1 MSFLDRSDAGRRL
14 ANRMLHLRG
23 EDVVVLALPRGGVP
37 VAAEVARALGAP
49 LDVIVVRK
57 LGVPVQP
64 ELGMGAIGEGDV
76 RIINPE
82 VVAITHVT
90 DAEIAAVERR
100 ERAELDRRARRFR
113 GDRPRTPLAGRTAI
127 IIDDGIA
134 TGSTARAACQVARAQ
149 GAARVV
155 LAVPV
160 APPSACTALAAD
172 ADEVICLETPGHFLA
187 IGEWYQD
194 FSQTSDREVV
204 SLLQRAAADRAA
216 AEAARPAGGSSS
228 ADGPVPRARPAPD
241 TGGPAPAAGGPSPP
255 AGGPSPPV
263 GSPSP
268 AGGPVPA
275 GGLVPA
281 GSGTSFA
288 PGVPPPAAG
297 RRGPGPGAGPWGGEV
312 VFAAGPARLAGHLST
327 PGGGAGMVV
336 FAHGSGSSRRSPRN
350 RFVADVLATAGLG
363 TLLFDLLTA
372 EEEQD
377 RANVFD
383 IGLLAGRLGAVTRWV
398 HEQPGLAGARVG
410 YFGASTGAAAALWA
424 AAEPGAEVAAV
435 VSRGGRPDLAMP
447 RLVAVRAPTL
457 LIVGA
462 RDDAVLGLNREA
474 QRHLRGENHLAVV
487 PGAGHLFEEPG
498 TLERAAGLARDW
510 FTRYLAPAHAPA

>member
-1 MSFLDRSDAGRRL
+1 MSFLDRSDAGKRL

-90 DAEIAAVERR
+90 DAEIATVERR

-113 GDRPRTPLAGRTAI
+113 GDRPRTPLAGRTAV

-160 APPSACTALAAD
+160 APPSACATLAAD
-172 ADEVICLETPGHFLA
+172 ADEVVCLETPGHFLA

-204 SLLQRAAADRAA
+204 SLLQRAAAAA
-216 AEAARPAGGSSS
+216 
-228 ADGPVPRARPAPD
+228 
-241 TGGPAPAAGGPSPP
+241 
-255 AGGPSPPV
+255 
-263 GSPSP
+263 PSP
-268 AGGPVPA
+268 AGGPSDP
-275 GGLVPA
+275 GG
-281 GSGTSFA
+281 
-288 PGVPPPAAG
+288 PPPAAG
-297 RRGPGPGAGPWGGEV
+297 GPAPGPAAAPWGGEV
-312 VFAAGPARLAGHLST
+312 VIAAGSARLAGHLST
-327 PGGGAGMVV
+327 PGGGAGLVI

-350 RFVADVLATAGLG
+350 RFVADVLASAGLG

-383 IGLLAGRLGAVTRWV
+383 IGLLASRLGAVTRWV
-398 HEQPGLAGARVG
+398 RERPGLAGAPVG

-424 AAEPGAEVAAV
+424 AAEPGREVGAV

-447 RLVAVRAPTL
+447 RLAEVRSPTL
-457 LIVGA
+457 FIVGA
-462 RDDAVLGLNREA
+462 LDDVVLGLNREA
-474 QRHLRGENHLAVV
+474 QRHLRCENHLAVV
-487 PGAGHLFEEPG
+487 PGASHLFEEPG

-510 FTRYLAPAHAPA
+510 FTRYLAPAHARA